1 MKDELINYMNY
12 DMNFF
17 SQNKSKM
24 FICVFVFYVGTMDV
38 EVDLGK
44 KVGN

>member
-1 MKDELINYMNY
+1 MIYELINYMNY
-12 DMNFF
+12 EINVFLKIN
-17 SQNKSKM
+17 QKM
-24 FICVFVFYVGTMDV
+24 FTCVFVFYVGLMDV

>member
-12 DMNFF
+12 DIIFF
-17 SQNKSKM
+17 LKINQKM
-24 FICVFVFYVGTMDV
+24 FTCVFVYVGPMDV